1 MLLKKILAE
10 RIEAIMSRSNLDGM
24 PALIQNASRG
34 EFGDYQINGM
44 MAAAKSLKENP
55 RELAENLKQ
64 ALESDETFKEI
75 VSKIEIAGPGFLN
88 LTLKPD
94 FLIQAVNSP
103 PAKTDNTQTVVVD
116 FSSPNLAKE
125 MHVGHLRTTLIGD
138 TMARIFEY
146 QGHKVIRQNHVGD
159 WGTQFGMLIAYLDTV
174 GTSADHLKDLEIFYQ
189 KAKKR
194 FDD

>member
-1 MLLKKILAE
+1 
-10 RIEAIMSRSNLDGM
+10 MSCSNLDGM
-24 PALIQNASRG
+24 PALIQNASRE

-103 PAKTDNTQTVVVD
+103 PAKTDNTQD
-116 FSSPNLAKE
+116 SWS
-125 MHVGHLRTTLIGD
+125 
-138 TMARIFEY
+138 
-146 QGHKVIRQNHVGD
+146 
-159 WGTQFGMLIAYLDTV
+159 
-174 GTSADHLKDLEIFYQ
+174 
-189 KAKKR
+189 
-194 FDD
+194 